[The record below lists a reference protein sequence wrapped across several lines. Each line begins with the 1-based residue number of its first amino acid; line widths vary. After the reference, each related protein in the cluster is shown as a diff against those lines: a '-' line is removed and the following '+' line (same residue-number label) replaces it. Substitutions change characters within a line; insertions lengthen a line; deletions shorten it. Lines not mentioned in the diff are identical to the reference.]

1 MRNTNIDVSGP
12 KLQRSKIAALI
23 KQQYHLLLLHTH
35 NKLVWWVLRSS
46 EQEQGSKQ
54 GTGPTI
60 SITSGMVAVSTLDLI
75 DAAIAELEAR
85 LNLQPGESVTVSTA
99 VTVASKDRSLVATE
113 IQRKRGNNKSNSN
126 KNNSNKAAVSTG
138 SVAPAAS
145 AASAA
150 EPTTADL
157 PEICKLE
164 FKVGVITKVWIHEK
178 ADKLYCEEID
188 VGEAEPRQIAS
199 GLRPHF
205 TAEQMLGQRLLVV
218 SNLKAKNLVGF
229 KSHGMVLC
237 AVSESVSVLPAEVAA
252 DNDET
257 STTTTTERVEFV
269 EPPPDAPIGEVV
281 TFEGLPPPQ
290 PWSAAQVEKRKVFA
304 ACLDGMRTLDDG
316 QAAWNGHV
324 FTTSAGPCRA
334 KTVMGGLL
342 R

>member
-1 MRNTNIDVSGP
+1 
-12 KLQRSKIAALI
+12 
-23 KQQYHLLLLHTH
+23 
-35 NKLVWWVLRSS
+35 
-46 EQEQGSKQ
+46 
-54 GTGPTI
+54 
-60 SITSGMVAVSTLDLI
+60 MVAVSTLDLI

-85 LNLQPGESVTVSTA
+85 LNLPPGESVTVSTA

-145 AASAA
+145 AP

-218 SNLKAKNLVGF
+218 SNLKVKNLVGF

-237 AVSESVSVLPAEVAA
+237 AVSVLPAEVAA